1 MPFPFTVLTL
11 TCAYLLVGV
20 LERRPALRFRA
31 LTAPRPFLATDAG
44 WYALA
49 VGATAITS
57 YVLAPWFAT
66 FAVSSSARA
75 LGQLPWAARL
85 AIGVVAFDA
94 VSFAV
99 HVTMHRSDLLWS
111 FHKVHH
117 STLEL
122 DGFATTRSHLFENMV
137 RFIPPQLLLYV
148 IGLPVSVVAPTVALA
163 AIYGISNHSNLDVR
177 ASWLEAVL
185 VTPRIHRRHHVP
197 STTQNNFGAILT
209 VWDRLAG
216 TLLRRDTDPGE
227 RYGVPGEVDTFPQR
241 LPDALRAPFR
251 QVRALRAAQRTG

>member
-1 MPFPFTVLTL
+1 MTAAIAYGLEQADDQTVRVYDLGSHL
-11 TCAYLLVGV
+11 D
-20 LERRPALRFRA
+20 
-31 LTAPRPFLATDAG
+31 RPFLATDAA

-57 YVLAPWFAT
+57 YVLAPWFTT
-66 FAVSSSARA
+66 FALSSSARA

-122 DGFATTRSHLFENMV
+122 DGFATARSHLFENMV
-137 RFIPPQLLLYV
+137 GGPSKKF
-148 IGLPVSVVAPTVALA
+148 LPM
-163 AIYGISNHSNLDVR
+163 R
-177 ASWLEAVL
+177 
-185 VTPRIHRRHHVP
+185 
-197 STTQNNFGAILT
+197 
-209 VWDRLAG
+209 
-216 TLLRRDTDPGE
+216 
-227 RYGVPGEVDTFPQR
+227 
-241 LPDALRAPFR
+241 
-251 QVRALRAAQRTG
+251 